1 MCAKLPRTPNNLSLY
16 MVVIMQNTQENANLQ
31 KTKVNTTKTRKVHV
45 DRNKLHAYWERIE
58 DIYTQKF
65 RWYRSNVVVWQADRH
80 AGMH

>member
-16 MVVIMQNTQENANLQ
+16 MVVIMQNTQEKANLQ

-45 DRNKLHAYWERIE
+45 DRNKLRAYWERIE